1 MPKAL
6 KNNEPVLVKLRR
18 KFILINMIL
27 IASVLIAV
35 FATVCVVNY
44 NQRISEVY
52 SAVTFRMDE
61 PAVNPQTDTDGAGA
75 ADAGAEADG
84 VIEDAGA
91 SGAGDSAATGTG
103 AAGDGAAAAGSGSGS
118 KRKSGSDQVVATSSY
133 LVSQDGTILKV
144 IDDSLDLDD
153 ASAQSAIT
161 QALQAAHGGNSQNA
175 KGHFDSLSLFY
186 GVQKSSDGIKVSL
199 ASDNYINQSM
209 ASLVATLGGVCLGS
223 LAVFFAISF
232 FLSRWALRPVESAWR
247 QQQQFV
253 ADASH
258 ELKTPL
264 TVIRANNSILL
275 SQPDKTI
282 RSQEQWIQS
291 TETEAEC
298 MQGLVNDMLYLAR
311 PENQERTSLESDVDF
326 SDIVSSVTLQ
336 FESVAFE
343 KGISLDEQIEN
354 NLVVRGDAAR
364 LQRLASTLVD
374 NACKYADT
382 HGTVR
387 VTLVH
392 ASQKCELRVTN
403 TGTAIDPEDLPHLFD
418 RFFRADK
425 ARVRSEGG
433 FGLGLSIAKTIAEES
448 HSSIDVR
455 SSETQG
461 TTFTVT
467 LPLV

>member
-1 MPKAL
+1 ML
-6 KNNEPVLVKLRR
+6 
-18 KFILINMIL
+18 
-27 IASVLIAV
+27 
-35 FATVCVVNY
+35 
-44 NQRISEVY
+44 
-52 SAVTFRMDE
+52 FR
-61 PAVNPQTDTDGAGA
+61 
-75 ADAGAEADG
+75 
-84 VIEDAGA
+84 
-91 SGAGDSAATGTG
+91 S
-103 AAGDGAAAAGSGSGS
+103 
-118 KRKSGSDQVVATSSY
+118 
-133 LVSQDGTILKV
+133 
-144 IDDSLDLDD
+144 
-153 ASAQSAIT
+153 
-161 QALQAAHGGNSQNA
+161 
-175 KGHFDSLSLFY
+175 
-186 GVQKSSDGIKVSL
+186 
-199 ASDNYINQSM
+199 
-209 ASLVATLGGVCLGS
+209 
-223 LAVFFAISF
+223 
-232 FLSRWALRPVESAWR
+232 
-247 QQQQFV
+247 
-253 ADASH
+253 
-258 ELKTPL
+258 
-264 TVIRANNSILL
+264 
-275 SQPDKTI
+275 
-282 RSQEQWIQS
+282 
-291 TETEAEC
+291 
-298 MQGLVNDMLYLAR
+298 LAR

-382 HGTVR
+382 HDTVR

-448 HSSIDVR
+448 HGSIDVR